1 MKRLKFITLVIFF
14 LSFVFSNN
22 ACTKEQ
28 DNNSKAKNQITLKKS
43 NEITLNND
51 NTPLVLDVKS
61 VSSPQSGKALNFTW
75 EMNGKTYSFA
85 EYTKGKVVLL
95 NFWATWCGPCRME
108 IPSII
113 ELDKELPDKDFVVIG
128 VALDNRGTLEQV
140 RSLVKNFAKVNGI
153 TYINFLPTQDIISPY
168 GNINSIPTTFI
179 IDRKGN
185 IVEKI
190 IGARSKKDFYNSI
203 MKAMKS

>member
-1 MKRLKFITLVIFF
+1 MKKLKLIATSIIL
-14 LSFVFSNN
+14 LSFVFTNS

-28 DNNSKAKNQITLKKS
+28 DSKVKDNSETSYMQNQ
-43 NEITLNND
+43 EIAAND
-51 NTPLVLDVKS
+51 QNSPKVLDVKS
-61 VSSPQSGKALNFTW
+61 VSAPQRGKALDFSW
-75 EMNGKTYSFA
+75 EMDGKTYSFK

-108 IPSII
+108 IPGII

-153 TYINFLPTQDIISPY
+153 TYLNFLPTQDIISPY
-168 GNINSIPTTFI
+168 GDINSIPTTFI
-179 IDRKGN
+179 IDKKGN

-190 IGARSKKDFYNSI
+190 IGARSKSDFLELIN
-203 MKAMKS
+203 KAMNS